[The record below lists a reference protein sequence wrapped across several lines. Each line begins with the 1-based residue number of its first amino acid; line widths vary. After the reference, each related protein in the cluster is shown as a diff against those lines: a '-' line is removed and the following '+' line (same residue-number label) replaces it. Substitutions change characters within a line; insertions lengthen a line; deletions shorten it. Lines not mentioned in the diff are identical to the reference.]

1 MAKGTATFVA
11 SAGVFSAG
19 NVGQILRVGGGIA
32 TITQYVS
39 PTQIAG
45 TITQPISQ
53 VLLNDPNATPLPATQ
68 GNWSLTPQFTTFTG
82 LDYLTGQT
90 VSINADG
97 GVVTPQVVI
106 NGSITLAQPASK
118 VTVGLAYTCQLQT
131 MPLDTGEPTIQGKRK
146 KIAAVNFPVN
156 NARAIYAGRSFST
169 LVPMKELTPNQ
180 QLGQPI
186 PLITGMTRVLVD
198 PVWDVPGQVCL
209 QITDPMPAT
218 ILGAIPEI
226 TVGDTG
232 K

>member
-1 MAKGTATFVA
+1 VATGTATFIA
-11 SAGVFSAG
+11 NAGVFSGA

-39 PTQIAG
+39 PNQIVG
-45 TITQPISQ
+45 TITQPITA
-53 VLLNDPNATPLPATQ
+53 VLANDPNATPLPALQ
-68 GNWSLTPQFTTFTG
+68 DNWSLTPQFTTFTG
-82 LDYLTGQT
+82 LDYLNGQT

-97 GVVTPQVVI
+97 GVVTPQMVA

-118 VTVGLAYTCQLQT
+118 VTVGLAYTCQIQT

-146 KIAAVNFPVN
+146 KIAALNIPLN
-156 NARAIYAGRSFST
+156 NARAIYAGSTFST
-169 LVPMKELTPNQ
+169 LVPMKELTANQ

-186 PLITGMTRVLVD
+186 PLITGMTRVVID
-198 PVWDVPGQVCL
+198 PLWSVQGQICM

-218 ILGAIPEI
+218 ILGVIPEI